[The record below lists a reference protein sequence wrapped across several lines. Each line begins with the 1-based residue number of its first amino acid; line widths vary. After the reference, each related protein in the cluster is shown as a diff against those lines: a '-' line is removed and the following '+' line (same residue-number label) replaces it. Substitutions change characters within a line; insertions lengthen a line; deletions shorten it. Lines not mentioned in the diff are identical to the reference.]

1 MFVLD
6 KSGSALLLMGST
18 KALANADWLQI
29 AWVSF
34 TAIAGVI
41 ALAGGL
47 QGWFL
52 AKTTL
57 FERWI
62 LIFSGVALAYP
73 SNYSD
78 LAGFVGFSL
87 VVAMQ
92 FIRNKKSTGA
102 PA

>member
-34 TAIAGVI
+34 TAVAGVI

-52 AKTTL
+52 AKTNL
-57 FERWI
+57 FERWVLI
-62 LIFSGVALAYP
+62 LSGVALAYP

-78 LAGFVGFSL
+78 IAGFVGFAL
-87 VVAMQ
+87 VVVMQ
-92 FIRNKKSTGA
+92 IIRNKKSAGA